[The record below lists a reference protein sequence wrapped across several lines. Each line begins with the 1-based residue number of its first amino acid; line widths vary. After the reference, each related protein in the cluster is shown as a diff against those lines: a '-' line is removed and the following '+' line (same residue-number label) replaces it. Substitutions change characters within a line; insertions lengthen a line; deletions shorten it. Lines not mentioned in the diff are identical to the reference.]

1 MRKRLDSSAPL
12 ARTIKPKDGS
22 GVSLKTLEKV
32 ARTGKRGEIM
42 EATTRLE
49 IALSRDNTV
58 CLIRV
63 LMAQLAATAGRQ

>member
-1 MRKRLDSSAPL
+1 MRKRLDSSGPL
-12 ARTIKPKDGS
+12 ARTIKPKNGS
-22 GVSLKTLEKV
+22 SVSLKTLEKV

-58 CLIRV
+58 RV

>member
-1 MRKRLDSSAPL
+1 MRKRLDSSGPL
-12 ARTIKPKDGS
+12 ARTIKPKNGS
-22 GVSLKTLEKV
+22 SVSLKTLEKV

-49 IALSRDNTV
+49 IALSGDNTV
-58 CLIRV
+58 RA